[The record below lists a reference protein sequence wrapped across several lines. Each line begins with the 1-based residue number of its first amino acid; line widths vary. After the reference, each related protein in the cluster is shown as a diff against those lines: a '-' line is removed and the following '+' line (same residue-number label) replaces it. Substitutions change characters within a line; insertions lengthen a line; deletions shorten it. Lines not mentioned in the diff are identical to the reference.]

1 MKITFE
7 IALTDD
13 ERDPYAA
20 REIRPVNDGDVWR
33 PSPLE
38 GHAKSLYSAIAK
50 LCFMNLEMAGK
61 TDEIFMLFSY
71 YAGIYPEA
79 AQKAIADTLRFTG
92 SNSKSDA
99 SNNAEN

>member
-1 MKITFE
+1 MNITFE

-38 GHAKSLYSAIAK
+38 GHFKSLYSAIAK

-71 YAGIYPEA
+71 YAGIYPKA
-79 AQKAIADTLRFTG
+79 AQKAITDNLRSTDSKG
-92 SNSKSDA
+92 ETSNTS
-99 SNNAEN
+99 EN

>member
-13 ERDPYAA
+13 ESDPYVA

-38 GHAKSLYSAIAK
+38 GHFKSLYSTIAK

-71 YAGIYPEA
+71 YAGIYPEM
-79 AQKAIADTLRFTG
+79 AQKAIADNLRSAG
-92 SNSKSDA
+92 SEGES
-99 SNNAEN
+99 SNTTEN